1 MKIAVVL
8 GTRPEIIKMAPV
20 IRAADEAG
28 VACAVIHTG
37 QHYSFEMDAVFFED
51 LALRATDVN
60 LGVGSGSHAYQL
72 AEIVSRLEPVLV
84 AEAPD
89 IVLVEGDTNSVLA
102 AAVTA
107 NKLGF
112 AVGHIEAGLRSHDR
126 RMPEEVNRILV
137 DHLADE
143 LFAPTQT
150 AAQNLSLE
158 GLPTNRVTVTG
169 NTVVD
174 ELLRHRARAT
184 ERAVASRFG
193 LEPGGYAVAT
203 VHRAENVDDDRRLAG
218 IMDGLGLVGQSL
230 AMPVLLALHPRTRAR
245 LVDLGIEA
253 GASVNVMPP
262 LGYLDFLS
270 LHQTAGLLLTDSG
283 GLQEEAC
290 TLGVPCVTMRDTTER
305 PESLEIGAS
314 LLAGANAKAILA
326 AALTLAERDRGWP
339 NPFGDGHSGE
349 RIVTALTGAGSRP
362 TVAIPIADP
371 AAAPTS

>member
-28 VACAVIHTG
+28 LDCVVIHTG
-37 QHYSFEMDAVFFED
+37 QHYSYEMDAVFFED
-51 LALRATDVN
+51 LGLRAPDIN
-60 LGVGSGSHAYQL
+60 LGVGSGSHAFQL
-72 AEIVSRLEPVLV
+72 AEILSRLEEVLLR
-84 AEAPD
+84 EAPET
-89 IVLVEGDTNSVLA
+89 VLVEGDTNSVLA
-102 AAVTA
+102 AALAA

-126 RMPEEVNRILV
+126 RMPEEINRILV
-137 DHLADE
+137 DHLADD
-143 LFAPTQT
+143 LYAPTQT
-150 AAQNLSLE
+150 AVQNLLLE
-158 GLPTNRVTVTG
+158 GLPSQRITLTG

-174 ELLRHRARAT
+174 ELLRHRAQAT

-193 LEPGGYAVAT
+193 LEAGRYAIAT
-203 VHRAENVDDDRRLAG
+203 VHRAENVNDDRRLAG
-218 IMDGLGLVGQSL
+218 IIGGLGLVGQRL
-230 AMPVLLALHPRTRAR
+230 ALPVLVALHPRTRAR
-245 LVDLGIEA
+245 LGELGIETDP
-253 GASVNVMPP
+253 GVDLMPP

-290 TLGVPCVTMRDTTER
+290 ALGIPCVTMRDTTER

-314 LLAGANAKAILA
+314 VLAGANAQAILA
-326 AALTLAERDRGWP
+326 AAISLSGRDRGWP

-349 RIVTALTGAGSRP
+349 RIVQALAGGARP
-362 TVAIPIADP
+362 SVAIPIEEP
-371 AAAPTS
+371 ASTPTS